1 LSLLVPER
9 KQTGKQGKIMARIT
23 VEDCLEKVDN
33 RFGLIHL
40 SAKRVRQ
47 LRKGVEPLV
56 DCKNKDVVVSLRE
69 IAAGKIFQ
77 IEKIED
83 GLLLENGE
91 VSTPEKI
98 PEKTP
103 ETSPEKEQGEQ
114 ETTAEGK

>member
-1 LSLLVPER
+1 
-9 KQTGKQGKIMARIT
+9 MARIT

-47 LRKGVEPLV
+47 LRKGVEPLI

-77 IEKIED
+77 TEKIED
-83 GLLLENGE
+83 GLLIENGE
-91 VSTPEKI
+91 DPAPKEIPEQTPEI
-98 PEKTP
+98 
-103 ETSPEKEQGEQ
+103 SPDQEQGEQ
-114 ETTAEGK
+114 ETETKGK

>member
-1 LSLLVPER
+1 
-9 KQTGKQGKIMARIT
+9 MARIT
-23 VEDCLEKVDN
+23 VEDCLKKVDN

-77 IEKIED
+77 TKKVKD
-83 GLLLENGE
+83 GLLIETE
-91 VSTPEKI
+91 EEPEPKKI
-98 PEKTP
+98 PEQTP
-103 ETSPEKEQGEQ
+103 EISPDQEQGEH
-114 ETTAEGK
+114 EAKTEGK

>member
-1 LSLLVPER
+1 VRCRVELFSIRTEKNRL
-9 KQTGKQGKIMARIT
+9 TGENYGK
-23 VEDCLEKVDN
+23 N
-33 RFGLIHL
+33 HSG
-40 SAKRVRQ
+40 RQ

-77 IEKIED
+77 IVREIAAGKIFQIEKAED

-91 VSTPEKI
+91 ASTPEEI
-98 PEKTP
+98 PEKAP
-103 ETSPEKEQGEQ
+103 EMSPEQEQGEQ

>member
-1 LSLLVPER
+1 LSLSVSGR
-9 KQTGKQGKIMARIT
+9 KQTAKQGKIMARIT
-23 VEDCLEKVDN
+23 VEDCLERVDN

-77 IEKIED
+77 TEKIEED
-83 GLLLENGE
+83 LLIQNGE
-91 VSTPEKI
+91 DPATKKI
-98 PEKTP
+98 PEQTP
-103 ETSPEKEQGEQ
+103 EISPEQEQGEQ
-114 ETTAEGK
+114 ETTTEGK

>member
-1 LSLLVPER
+1 
-9 KQTGKQGKIMARIT
+9 MARIT

-47 LRKGVEPLV
+47 LRKGVEPLI

-77 IEKIED
+77 TEKV
-83 GLLLENGE
+83 ENGLQVQNGE
-91 VSTPEKI
+91 DPAMKEIPEQTPEM
-98 PEKTP
+98 
-103 ETSPEKEQGEQ
+103 SPEQEQREQ
-114 ETTAEGK
+114 ETTTEGK

>member
-1 LSLLVPER
+1 
-9 KQTGKQGKIMARIT
+9 MARIT

-47 LRKGVEPLV
+47 LRKGVEPLI

-77 IEKIED
+77 TEKVED
-83 GLLLENGE
+83 GLLIENGE
-91 VSTPEKI
+91 EPAPKEI
-98 PEKTP
+98 PEQ
-103 ETSPEKEQGEQ
+103 TSEISPDQEQGKQ
-114 ETTAEGK
+114 EAETEGK

>member
-1 LSLLVPER
+1 
-9 KQTGKQGKIMARIT
+9 MARIT
-23 VEDCLEKVDN
+23 VEDCLKKVDN

-56 DCKNKDVVVSLRE
+56 NCKNKDVVVSLRE

-83 GLLLENGE
+83 SLLIQNGE
-91 VSTPEKI
+91 DPAPKGIPEQTPEM
-98 PEKTP
+98 
-103 ETSPEKEQGEQ
+103 SPDQEQGEQ
-114 ETTAEGK
+114 KTTTEGK